1 MQTKMMKLTF
11 GTLFLVAFLGA
22 SPAYSVADESY
33 RIKVGEGK
41 YTPRNP
47 PDVSFENDH
56 WFVLPR
62 YDDGNVDILVYDR
75 GNQKSLIN
83 EIRLEYAWSQVNAIL
98 ETPNH
103 NLIVES
109 LVSPVASEIAI
120 ISTARKSGSP
130 YIDKFLTYRPKA
142 SPQSDWIV
150 FEQFSPPH
158 TYDQNISS
166 CFRLYSVTSGNKV
179 EMSDD
184 EDIPVGELIYPRPF
198 AAPAEDCNPF
208 APSGDVYKMTSD
220 RFMWSEDGKSVIF
233 SAATHDKLFLVAVD
247 LSKNRKKID
256 RVSEL
261 LIAKKDDDICAYGC
275 NLARVLF
282 DSFEGNLVNYFIDN
296 TEIAFPAERSASSL
310 AKFSEL
316 PQN

>member
-1 MQTKMMKLTF
+1 SYGNTTVTLNFDDVGHLVNISSRNRRISACSGRQLAIASKGLSFVILVLPDPAAQHVCIDVQAPGCLCLCITLLQHQADCFQLEFFRVLLSCGHLPSPVSGYYSLTGLVTSIQSLQVTTGPLTRMQTKMMKLTF

-130 YIDKFLTYRPKA
+130 YIDKFLTYRP
-142 SPQSDWIV
+142 
-150 FEQFSPPH
+150 
-158 TYDQNISS
+158 
-166 CFRLYSVTSGNKV
+166 
-179 EMSDD
+179 
-184 EDIPVGELIYPRPF
+184 
-198 AAPAEDCNPF
+198 
-208 APSGDVYKMTSD
+208 
-220 RFMWSEDGKSVIF
+220 
-233 SAATHDKLFLVAVD
+233 
-247 LSKNRKKID
+247 
-256 RVSEL
+256 
-261 LIAKKDDDICAYGC
+261 
-275 NLARVLF
+275 
-282 DSFEGNLVNYFIDN
+282 
-296 TEIAFPAERSASSL
+296 
-310 AKFSEL
+310 
-316 PQN
+316 